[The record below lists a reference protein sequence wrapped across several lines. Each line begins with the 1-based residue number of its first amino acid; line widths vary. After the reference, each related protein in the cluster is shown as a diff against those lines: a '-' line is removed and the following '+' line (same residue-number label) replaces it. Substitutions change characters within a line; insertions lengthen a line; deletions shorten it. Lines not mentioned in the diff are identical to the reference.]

1 MGILPLGTGND
12 LSRVLNWGDGYVGD
26 TDLEELLTQLA
37 QASQMKID
45 RWQVQIQKLD
55 KRTNTLVANKPP
67 TKITYMNNYI
77 SVGCD
82 ALVTLNFHRE
92 RNKTFFANRIIN
104 KFIYFKYGTIDTF
117 LKECRHLTENVQV
130 ELDGTKVEL
139 PHLESIVVLNIPY
152 WGGGVQPWNIGNNE
166 LSDIPKQR

>member
-12 LSRVLNWGDGYVGD
+12 LSRVFNWGDGYVGD
-26 TDLEELLTQLA
+26 TDLEEVLSQLTNATDVKL
-37 QASQMKID
+37 D
-45 RWQVQIQKLD
+45 RWQVKIQKID
-55 KRTNTLVANKPP
+55 RRTSVVSNNKPI
-67 TKITYMNNYI
+67 KLAYMNNYI

-92 RNKTFFANRIIN
+92 RNKSLFANRIIN

-117 LKECRHLTENVQV
+117 LKECRHLSENVQV

-152 WGGGVQPWNIGNNE
+152 WGGGVQPWNIGIEERN
-166 LSDIPKQR
+166 DIPKQR